1 MFKDFSDSLCLRRLS
16 LQTFHVR
23 YFGQD
28 GLDGSLSFFP
38 LVVCPFC
45 HPDLRSKLTGGVI
58 AGGAWGGGRIM
69 PMLPRIW
76 PTGQLAASLCPVN
89 DQAATLT
96 GELPIHN
103 IQPQRSSSPGPTISH
118 MDPVAAPAGQIW
130 RSGVGQAGSVWPG
143 LPPPANHPLVGPVA
157 GGCALNSAPPMAAAS
172 GGAGKG
178 VRGSLPGPKLHQ
190 GPPFGPSRHTS
201 THFFHPGSL
210 VGQFRGEAW
219 EGEAA
224 TAQ

>member
-1 MFKDFSDSLCLRRLS
+1 MEAFFANILCGRDKLA
-16 LQTFHVR
+16 
-23 YFGQD
+23 
-28 GLDGSLSFFP
+28 GSLSFFTAAA
-38 LVVCPFC
+38 VVCPFC
-45 HPDLRSKLTGGVI
+45 HPDLRNKVTGGVI
-58 AGGAWGGGRIM
+58 AGGASGSGRIM

-103 IQPQRSSSPGPTISH
+103 IQPPPPSH
-118 MDPVAAPAGQIW
+118 RHNLPLGSPAGQIW

-157 GGCALNSAPPMAAAS
+157 GGCALNSAPPMAAPS

-178 VRGSLPGPKLHQ
+178 VRGSLPGPKVHPT
-190 GPPFGPSRHTS
+190 PPFARHAS
-201 THFFHPGSL
+201 THFFHQAPSGSSL
-210 VGQFRGEAW
+210 VGQLRW
-219 EGEAA
+219 EG
-224 TAQ
+224 

>member
-1 MFKDFSDSLCLRRLS
+1 
-16 LQTFHVR
+16 
-23 YFGQD
+23 
-28 GLDGSLSFFP
+28 
-38 LVVCPFC
+38 
-45 HPDLRSKLTGGVI
+45 
-58 AGGAWGGGRIM
+58 M

-103 IQPQRSSSPGPTISH
+103 IQPQRSSSPGLTISH

-210 VGQFRGEAW
+210 VGQFRW

-224 TAQ
+224 TAQWFSRCPAQMAGQWTWNK

>member
-1 MFKDFSDSLCLRRLS
+1 M
-16 LQTFHVR
+16 QTFHVR

-103 IQPQRSSSPGPTISH
+103 IQP
-118 MDPVAAPAGQIW
+118 
-130 RSGVGQAGSVWPG
+130 
-143 LPPPANHPLVGPVA
+143 PPPSDRHPQ
-157 GGCALNSAPPMAAAS
+157 AP
-172 GGAGKG
+172 
-178 VRGSLPGPKLHQ
+178 
-190 GPPFGPSRHTS
+190 
-201 THFFHPGSL
+201 
-210 VGQFRGEAW
+210 
-219 EGEAA
+219 
-224 TAQ
+224 